1 MSGEMTVEEAYRRG
15 QYDMRQRIIKQW
27 SGWITDTIGG
37 HYRARRG
44 GRKGYSNVAVEIRR
58 VCKVLPLSVT
68 EGLPD
73 NSKTL

>member
-1 MSGEMTVEEAYRRG
+1 MTPEDAYAKG

-44 GRKGYSNVAVEIRR
+44 GRKGYSNVAVEIRAR
-58 VCKVLPLSVT
+58 CKVVPLEVKA
-68 EGLPD
+68 EKD
-73 NSKTL
+73 R